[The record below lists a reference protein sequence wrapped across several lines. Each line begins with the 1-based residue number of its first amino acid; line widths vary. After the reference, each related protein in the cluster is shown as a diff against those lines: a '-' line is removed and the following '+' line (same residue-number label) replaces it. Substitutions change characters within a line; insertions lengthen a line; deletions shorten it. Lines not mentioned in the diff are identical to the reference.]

1 MSVDFEG
8 LAAQLAARS
17 VSLLK
22 EWLPAGKLRGKE
34 YVVGDLNGEAGES
47 LSINTESGLWKDFAT
62 GQAGGDLISLYAA
75 INHCTQLEAA
85 TRLGGAPM
93 PAVRPRKAV
102 VIDQPALYA
111 PADAP
116 LPAKHYKHGTP
127 TSLYPYR
134 DGTGLLG
141 YVARFD
147 LPEGKQ
153 FAQYRW
159 TSDGWALKSL
169 PKPRPLY
176 GLERLL
182 QRPDTRVLV
191 VEGEKCV
198 DALTPVMAHH
208 VVVCWSGGASAWD
221 TADWSPLHGRNVDLW
236 PDNDEPGRKAMAA
249 LAGKVIVPH
258 CPQSRVISPE
268 GMPDGWDGADAI
280 ASGMDLPAL
289 VQWIKRE
296 GGKYLTALS
305 MGAASDGPAT
315 ESGAGSSLSPAPGSE
330 AAPASTLVNERQMW
344 EDMGLETR
352 TPNGQ
357 PHPNEDTVFRI
368 LEWKRKQS
376 ASDVFWYDTFLQSA
390 MTSWGGCAPRP
401 IEDADFTDVLI
412 TLQRDLR
419 LPRMR
424 LGTVKSGIEA
434 FCFKHKRNVA
444 QDWLKSLEW
453 DGAAR
458 LDKMLPEA
466 FGTEDND
473 YHRQVGKNFIMS
485 IVARV
490 LDPGCQQDHVPIFEG
505 EQGTRKSSMLR
516 VIGGDWFAEVTA
528 DMKDKDF
535 LQNMRGKMLLEIGE
549 LAAMSKHEQEK
560 VKQVITNRSD
570 TYRASYGRMSGTYD
584 RQCTFAGTTNRNDWV
599 RDETG
604 ARRYWRVITGEL
616 KPDWVLERRDQIFA
630 EAVHRY
636 NSGECYWE
644 VPQDEARRLTD
655 DARETDPWDSAV
667 IGYAE
672 SRLYVR
678 IEDIMSDVLSMPLD
692 RHDNQSAKRIRSILK
707 GAGYILQQQWDGI
720 SKRNLKVYRRR
731 RVPAAMLSQDY
742 DSL

>member
-75 INHCTQLEAA
+75 INHCTQIEAA

-116 LPAKHYKHGTP
+116 LPAKHYKHGAP

-221 TADWSPLHGRNVDLW
+221 TADWTPLHGRNVDLW

-268 GMPDGWDGADAI
+268 GMPEGWDGADAI

-289 VQWIKRE
+289 VQWTKRE

-330 AAPASTLVNERQMW
+330 AAPASPTLVDQHRMW
-344 EDMGLETR
+344 TDMGLDTR

-357 PHPNEDTVFRI
+357 PHPNEDTVYRI
-368 LEWKRKQS
+368 LEWKR
-376 ASDVFWYDTFLQSA
+376 AGGANDVFWYDTFLQKA
-390 MTSWGGCAPRP
+390 MTSWDCDPRP
-401 IEDADFTDVLI
+401 IEDKDYTKVLI
-412 TLQRDLR
+412 KMQRDYK
-419 LPRMR
+419 LPRIR
-424 LGTVKSGIEA
+424 LGTVRSGIEA
-434 FCFKHKRNVA
+434 FCYEHRRNCA
-444 QDWLKSLEW
+444 QDWLNALEW
-453 DGAAR
+453 DGIPR
-458 LDKMLPEA
+458 LETLLPTA
-466 FGTEDND
+466 FGTTDTEF
-473 YHRQVGKNFIMS
+473 HRCVGRNFIMS

-490 LDPGCQQDHVPIFEG
+490 LNPGCQQDYVPVFEG
-505 EQGTRKSSMLR
+505 EQGTKKSSMLR
-516 VIGGDWFAEVTA
+516 IIGGEWFTEVTA
-528 DMKDKDF
+528 SMKEKDF
-535 LQNMRGKMLLEIGE
+535 LQNMQGKMLLEIGE
-549 LAAMSKHEQEK
+549 LAAMSKHEQEQ
-560 VKQVITNRSD
+560 VKQIITNRVD
-570 TYRASYGRMSGTYD
+570 TYRASYGRTAGDYP

-599 RDETG
+599 RDDTG
-604 ARRYWRVITGEL
+604 ARRYWRVLTGEL
-616 KPDWVLERRDQIFA
+616 NPEWLQENRQQLFA
-630 EAVHRY
+630 EAVARY
-636 NSGECYWE
+636 LQGEMYWQ
-644 VPQDEARRLTD
+644 VPEAAARELVD
-655 DARETDPWDSAV
+655 DAREPDPWETAV
-667 IGYAE
+667 LGYAA
-672 SRLYVR
+672 SRTYVR
-678 IEDIMSDVLSMPLD
+678 VEDIMSDVLSMPLD

-720 SKRNLKVYRRR
+720 TKRNLKVYRRR
-731 RVPAAMLSQDY
+731 RVPAAMPSQDY